1 MSPEHSLQ
9 SIVDEVVA
17 HRRGSVRRVT
27 TVGVGGSV
35 AVGKTKIATELADR
49 LRAELGEPEQVSIG
63 VLSTDAL
70 LRSNAQIAQLGLA
83 MRKGFPESYDPE
95 RTASLLDA
103 VARGAGCVSLPVYSH
118 FTYDIVAGSEAAVA
132 IPDVCIIEGVVA
144 LQAPL
149 AGGIDVAVYVDA
161 AEPDIVVWFTDR
173 LVRLIREAAETPG
186 GFYAGLSTAPDST
199 IVTFAEQV
207 WSTINAVNLREHI
220 EPSRA
225 RADWIVQKRADHS
238 IERIEQGSSN
248 HG

>member
-1 MSPEHSLQ
+1 MSPEYSLQ

-17 HRRGSVRRVT
+17 ARRGSVRRVT

-35 AVGKTKIATELADR
+35 AVGKTVIATELADR
-49 LRAELGEPEQVSIG
+49 LRVELGGEKEVSIG

-70 LRSNAQIAQLGLA
+70 LRSNAEIDHLGLT

-95 RTASLLDA
+95 RSASLLDA
-103 VARGAGCVSLPVYSH
+103 LACGDSCVSLPIYSH
-118 FTYDIVAGSEAAVA
+118 FTYDIVAGSESAVS
-132 IPDVCIIEGVVA
+132 IPDVCVIEGVVA

-161 AEPDIVVWFTDR
+161 AESDIVAWFTDR
-173 LVRLIREAAETPG
+173 LVLLIREAAETPG
-186 GFYAGLSTAPDST
+186 GFYAGFSSAPDST
-199 IVTFAEQV
+199 IVSFAEQI
-207 WSTINAVNLREHI
+207 WSTINVVNLREHI
-220 EPSRA
+220 EPSRV

-238 IERIEQGSSN
+238 IERIEPGSRN